1 MTERYPEN
9 LDITSSRNDA
19 WRGVPRSGSM
29 PGIMESPSREDDI
42 AALGRRLRRLRLAV
56 HGMDNQRLFCEV
68 YGFSYTSWNAYERG
82 HYRPKSEELL
92 RIKQKFRVS
101 TDWILDGTMSLP
113 VDLAEQIS
121 KIEAD
126 EHSGRPISR
135 RRRRSGPDD
144 EAA

>member
-1 MTERYPEN
+1 MDN
-9 LDITSSRNDA
+9 
-19 WRGVPRSGSM
+19 
-29 PGIMESPSREDDI
+29 PSREDDI

-56 HGMDNQRLFCEV
+56 HGVDNQRLFCEV

-113 VDLAEQIS
+113 VDLAE
-121 KIEAD
+121 KIAKVEAN
-126 EHSGRPISR
+126 EQGGQTVTR
-135 RRRRSGPDD
+135 RRRRSGPTD